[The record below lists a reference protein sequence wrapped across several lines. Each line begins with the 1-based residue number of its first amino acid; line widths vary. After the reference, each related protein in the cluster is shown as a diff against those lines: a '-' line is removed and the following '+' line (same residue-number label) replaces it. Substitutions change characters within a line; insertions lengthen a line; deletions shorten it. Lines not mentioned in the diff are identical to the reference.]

1 MFLYGL
7 LQGVDVPVFVI
18 AGKWE
23 CSQQGKW
30 EFVIENDRFARS
42 ICVTSDMTFSEVEA
56 AVAHEFDVDA
66 SQWSTNLSYWLP
78 EQLSIFSTSKRPPV
92 ALNSN
97 GAVKS
102 FLRVKETEAHLN
114 LCLSIESRVGGDI
127 LKNDGRALGECSGTA
142 KYIPR
147 EQESDR
153 VESQVVKF
161 VTAPTT
167 ETNGDLDE
175 GTGKYLQN
183 EVEGVHVE
191 SAVVKSVS
199 VPTTDPIV
207 DAGDAAGEWLVRVNR
222 RHGKSLWTEPDS
234 DACDDFDMAGIISLA
249 DAGTPSLS
257 SDIDG
262 RCEEDIFANY
272 SEDEAVLREIEALER
287 ATAEKARVKGK
298 GKMPLTDVD
307 FPGSEDGAFQSERLD
322 GYTSGYNVLDDSL
335 SVDDDVEDSQF
346 WADVYERANP
356 EFDVSGGRDEVLGTP
371 EPDIQV
377 ADSDVIP
384 EETGGQS
391 GGVGEDISAAVLAY
405 RPIPMQLD
413 NIYDDDEIGTCP
425 TTDADPCF
433 DYELNLTTT
442 EVAAAVSSSE
452 DAIYR
457 GRVFRD
463 KLHMQTTLAIYAI
476 RRLFHFIQTR
486 SDKKRLICVCVDRGY
501 AWRVYGHVVA
511 NGSKNFEVRT
521 ATLTHTCSVT
531 SRAQYGKQATA
542 KVIAE
547 VLKGKYS
554 NGAGGPRAMDVPD
567 IVLSELKVYVTYMKA
582 WYAREAA
589 MIKSRGS
596 EENSYKLLAVYMH
609 LLEQGNPGTVY
620 KLHHIQK
627 ASGVQQFKY
636 LFFALGASILGI
648 KHMRKVILVDGT
660 AIKARFKGVLLA
672 ASMQDANFQVYPIAF
687 GIVDAENEPAW
698 TWFFQQL
705 SQIVPDAEDLVLVTD
720 KHRSIYAA
728 VGQIYPKAFHGC
740 CVVHLERNVKVRWA
754 RYGIPGLVRK
764 AARAFNVGQ
773 FKAHYN
779 EIRARSESCFQ
790 YLEAIPKEHWTQ
802 AYCPAKRYNIMSS
815 NIAEALNAALAKI
828 LELPLVTMVDGIRG
842 KLMRWFCLR
851 RAKVATLKDP
861 LTPNANKMLLDH
873 NVHSTGLAVI
883 QVSQWSYQVDVSDDL
898 SYYVDLEAKTCTCL
912 QFQKLLM
919 PCCHALA
926 AARINNVHIP
936 TLVGIEYRSE
946 LFAKQY
952 EAVIYPV
959 PNQADE
965 EVPASVE
972 ETQLVPPDVKRGPG
986 RRRTRRI
993 PSAGENFVVSIGWTF
1008 ELV

>member
-1 MFLYGL
+1 M
-7 LQGVDVPVFVI
+7 
-18 AGKWE
+18 
-23 CSQQGKW
+23 C
-30 EFVIENDRFARS
+30 
-42 ICVTSDMTFSEVEA
+42 
-56 AVAHEFDVDA
+56 
-66 SQWSTNLSYWLP
+66 
-78 EQLSIFSTSKRPPV
+78 
-92 ALNSN
+92 
-97 GAVKS
+97 
-102 FLRVKETEAHLN
+102 
-114 LCLSIESRVGGDI
+114 
-127 LKNDGRALGECSGTA
+127 
-142 KYIPR
+142 
-147 EQESDR
+147 
-153 VESQVVKF
+153 
-161 VTAPTT
+161 
-167 ETNGDLDE
+167 
-175 GTGKYLQN
+175 
-183 EVEGVHVE
+183 
-191 SAVVKSVS
+191 
-199 VPTTDPIV
+199 
-207 DAGDAAGEWLVRVNR
+207 
-222 RHGKSLWTEPDS
+222 
-234 DACDDFDMAGIISLA
+234 
-249 DAGTPSLS
+249 
-257 SDIDG
+257 
-262 RCEEDIFANY
+262 
-272 SEDEAVLREIEALER
+272 
-287 ATAEKARVKGK
+287 
-298 GKMPLTDVD
+298 
-307 FPGSEDGAFQSERLD
+307 
-322 GYTSGYNVLDDSL
+322 
-335 SVDDDVEDSQF
+335 
-346 WADVYERANP
+346 
-356 EFDVSGGRDEVLGTP
+356 
-371 EPDIQV
+371 
-377 ADSDVIP
+377 
-384 EETGGQS
+384 
-391 GGVGEDISAAVLAY
+391 
-405 RPIPMQLD
+405 
-413 NIYDDDEIGTCP
+413 
-425 TTDADPCF
+425 
-433 DYELNLTTT
+433 
-442 EVAAAVSSSE
+442 
-452 DAIYR
+452 
-457 GRVFRD
+457 
-463 KLHMQTTLAIYAI
+463 
-476 RRLFHFIQTR
+476 
-486 SDKKRLICVCVDRGY
+486 CVDRGC

-554 NGAGGPRAMDVPD
+554 NGAAEPRAMDVPD
-567 IVLSELKVYVTYMKA
+567 IVLSELKVFVTYMKA

-596 EENSYKLLAVYMH
+596 EETSYKLLAVYMH

-627 ASGVQQFKY
+627 AFGVQQFKY
-636 LFFALGASILGI
+636 LFFALGASILGT

-672 ASMQDANFQVYPIAF
+672 ASMQDANLQVYPILF

-705 SQIVPDAEDLVLVTD
+705 SQILPDAEDLVLVTD
-720 KHRSIYAA
+720 RHRSIYAA

-740 CVVHLERNVKVRWA
+740 CAVHLERNVKVRWA

-779 EIRARSESCFQ
+779 EIRARSGSCFQ

-851 RAKVATLKDP
+851 RAKAATLKDP
-861 LTPNANKMLLDH
+861 ITPNANKMLLEH
-873 NVHSTGLAVI
+873 NVHFAGLAVI
-883 QVSQWSYQVDVSDDL
+883 QVSYWSYQVAVSDDL

-926 AARINNVHIP
+926 AARINNVHIL

-952 EAVIYPV
+952 EAMIYPV

-965 EVPASVE
+965 EVPAAVE

-993 PSAGENFVVSIGWTF
+993 PSAGENVVVSIGWTF